1 MKIKNLVLLTLFF
14 LMGSQVMSPQ
24 SKKGNLPVID
34 FSKNYPTKNIRLQDI
49 ADTEYIPLET
59 TSDILLSDNA
69 ELSFVSD
76 NYILVCEPLLGDIFV
91 FNRNGKIYAHFNHK
105 GQSGQEYPWIRYA
118 IFDERNEEIFVCNQ
132 SIQVYSLKGK
142 YKRTLKINTQ
152 KYEST
157 VYNFDDKA
165 LLMYDDLNIDPGLK
179 FKTKRKPYRL
189 MSKKDGSLISLL
201 NIDLPKRYST
211 RIAKIE
217 KSNWRPIQMYFPSNI
232 YYGHDFMIADISSD
246 TLYMLTQNK
255 KIIPLLVRK
264 PSVHASEPR
273 KVWTTLL
280 TTDKFMIIGAVVLD
294 FNSKGGKFPAWIY
307 EFKTG
312 KIYKEDISDSESERG
327 IWRII
332 SSPATAKNMTAQL
345 VQAPSIINAYKRKQL
360 NGKVEKFIK
369 TLREDDNPVLRI
381 IKFK

>member
-1 MKIKNLVLLTLFF
+1 MKINNLVLLTLFF
-14 LMGSQVMSPQ
+14 LMGSQVMSSQ
-24 SKKGNLPVID
+24 SKTVNLPVID
-34 FSKNYPTKNIRLQDI
+34 FSKNYPTKDIRLQDI

-91 FNRNGKIYAHFNHK
+91 FNRTGKIYSHFNHK

-217 KSNWRPIQMYFPSNI
+217 KSSWRPIQMYFPSNVH
-232 YYGHDFMIADISSD
+232 YGHDFMIADISSD
-246 TLYMLTQNK
+246 TLCMLTQNK
-255 KIIPLLVRK
+255 KITPVLVRK

>member
-1 MKIKNLVLLTLFF
+1 MKINNLVLQTLFF
-14 LMGSQVMSPQ
+14 LMGSQVMSSQ
-24 SKKGNLPVID
+24 SKTVNLPVID
-34 FSKNYPTKNIRLQDI
+34 FSKNYPTKDISLQDI

-59 TSDILLSDNA
+59 TSDVLLSERA
-69 ELSFVSD
+69 VLSSVTD
-76 NYILVCEPLLGDIFV
+76 KYILIYEYVQGDIFV

-118 IFDERNEEIFVCNQ
+118 IFDEINEEIFVCNQ
-132 SIQVYSLKGK
+132 SIQVYSLSGK
-142 YKRTLKINTQ
+142 YKRTLKINTLQ
-152 KYEST
+152 NESV
-157 VYNFDDKA
+157 VYNYDNES
-165 LLMYDDLNIDPGLK
+165 LLLYDDVIIDSG
-179 FKTKRKPYRL
+179 FEHKTKKKPYRL

-201 NIDLPKRYST
+201 NFHFPKRYSS
-211 RIAKIE
+211 RILQKEGKNERA
-217 KSNWRPIQMYFPSNI
+217 IQMYFPSNI

-246 TLYMLTQNK
+246 TLYILTQNK
-255 KIIPLLVRK
+255 KKTPVLVRK

-327 IWRII
+327 SLNYN
-332 SSPATAKNMTAQL
+332 SSPAIAKNMTAQL
-345 VQAPSIINAYKRKQL
+345 VQAPSIINAYKRKKL
-360 NGKVEKFIK
+360 EGKVEKVIK
-369 TLREDDNPVLRI
+369 TLREDDNLVLRI

>member
-1 MKIKNLVLLTLFF
+1 MKINNLVLQTLFF
-14 LMGSQVMSPQ
+14 LMGSQLMSSQ
-24 SKKGNLPVID
+24 SKTVNLPVID
-34 FSKNYPTKNIRLQDI
+34 FSKNYPTKDIRLQDI

-91 FNRNGKIYAHFNHK
+91 FNRTGKIYAHFNHK

-157 VYNFDDKA
+157 VYNFDDNA
-165 LLMYDDLNIDPGLK
+165 LLVYDDLNIDPGLK
-179 FKTKRKPYRL
+179 FNPKRKPYRL
-189 MSKKDGSLISLL
+189 MSKKDGSLISVL

-217 KSNWRPIQMYFPSNI
+217 KSSWRPIQMYFPSNVH
-232 YYGHDFMIADISSD
+232 YGHDFMIADISSD

-255 KIIPLLVRK
+255 KITPLLVRK

-345 VQAPSIINAYKRKQL
+345 VQAPSIINTYKRKQL

>member
-1 MKIKNLVLLTLFF
+1 MKIKNQILLIFF
-14 LMGSQVMSPQ
+14 LMGSQLMSSQ

-34 FSKNYPTKNIRLQDI
+34 FSKNYPTKDIRLQDI

-91 FNRNGKIYAHFNHK
+91 FNRTGKIYSHFNHK

-118 IFDERNEEIFVCNQ
+118 IFDEINEEIFVCNQ
-132 SIQVYSLKGK
+132 SIQVYSLSGK
-142 YKRTLKINTQ
+142 YKRTLKINTLQ
-152 KYEST
+152 NESV
-157 VYNFDDKA
+157 VYNYDNES
-165 LLMYDDLNIDPGLK
+165 LLMYDDVIIDSG
-179 FKTKRKPYRL
+179 FEHKTKKKPYRL

-201 NIDLPKRYST
+201 NFHFPKRYSS
-211 RIAKIE
+211 RILQKDGKNERA
-217 KSNWRPIQMYFPSNI
+217 IQMYFPSNV

-255 KIIPLLVRK
+255 KITPLLVRK

-294 FNSKGGKFPAWIY
+294 FTSKGGKFPAWIY